1 MKPIAVSETGLFKP
15 FMYQKRTFYQDDR
28 LGTNMGKAALK
39 NRRFFVLLQA
49 LAEYLLTAVDALSS
63 ADDSDD
69 RNGKHRHGKH
79 RNSGATTAAA
89 DDGRNAPSAGLRGLQ
104 AVAAARTR
112 IQIQQAAPEGAE
124 SIALLKSDPQRA
136 GETMVRVQST
146 STV

>member
-1 MKPIAVSETGLFKP
+1 
-15 FMYQKRTFYQDDR
+15 
-28 LGTNMGKAALK
+28 MGKAALK
-39 NRRFFVLLQA
+39 NRRFFVVLQA

-63 ADDSDD
+63 SDASYFDD

-79 RNSGATTAAA
+79 RNGGATTAAA

>member
-63 ADDSDD
+63 VDDSDD
-69 RNGKHRHGKH
+69 RNGKHRRGKH
-79 RNSGATTAAA
+79 RNGATTAAA

>member
-1 MKPIAVSETGLFKP
+1 
-15 FMYQKRTFYQDDR
+15 
-28 LGTNMGKAALK
+28 
-39 NRRFFVLLQA
+39 LQA

-63 ADDSDD
+63 VDDSDD
-69 RNGKHRHGKH
+69 RNGKHRRGKH
-79 RNSGATTAAA
+79 RNGATTAAA

>member
-1 MKPIAVSETGLFKP
+1 VKPIAVSETGLFKP

-63 ADDSDD
+63 VDDSDD
-69 RNGKHRHGKH
+69 RNGKHRRGKH
-79 RNSGATTAAA
+79 RNGGATTAAA